1 MKQKQNMEIK
11 IMKFKHKL
19 NAPKLTKSQ
28 FQKLHL
34 SGQSIGDDV
43 YSYKTETGI
52 TVNVFRFCGNFKMHA
67 VGKEESDHELHAQ
80 STDLARLNAHLA
92 GFCDYHGKKEA
103 ITETYS
109 GFVTMGATK
118 A

>member
-1 MKQKQNMEIK
+1 
-11 IMKFKHKL
+11 MKFKHNL

-43 YSYKTETGI
+43 YSYKTETGV
-52 TVNVFRFCGNFKMHA
+52 TVNVFRFCGKFKMHA
-67 VGKEESDHELHAQ
+67 VGSEESDHELHAQ

-92 GFCDYHGKKEA
+92 GFCDHYGKRET
-103 ITETYS
+103 ITRTHN
-109 GFVTMGATK
+109 GFVTMGVSK

>member
-1 MKQKQNMEIK
+1 MIN
-11 IMKFKHKL
+11 KHML

-28 FQKLHL
+28 FQKLRL

-43 YSYKTETGI
+43 YSFKTETGAV
-52 TVNVFRFCGNFKMHA
+52 VNVFRFCGMFKMHA
-67 VGKEESDHELHAQ
+67 VGSEESDHELHAQ

-92 GFCDYHGKKEA
+92 GFCDYYGKAKTIA
-103 ITETYS
+103 ETYN
-109 GFVTMGATK
+109 GFVAMGSPK